1 MLDASFDEELRRFI
15 RLKPGRFW
23 VFFSLQRDIT
33 LFIKKSL

>member
-1 MLDASFDEELRRFI
+1 MLDASFDEELRCFI

-23 VFFSLQRDIT
+23 VFFSLQWDIT